1 MGAPLLRL
9 SNLRQNHG
17 ANREEARKLGS
28 LVDQIR
34 SRKGQQSSYQ
44 VPESRYIKAKLN
56 QESIG
61 EGSWYQEKL

>member
-28 LVDQIR
+28 SVDQIR
-34 SRKGQQSSYQ
+34 PRKSQQLGYQ
-44 VPESRYIKAKLN
+44 VPEPRYTKAKLN